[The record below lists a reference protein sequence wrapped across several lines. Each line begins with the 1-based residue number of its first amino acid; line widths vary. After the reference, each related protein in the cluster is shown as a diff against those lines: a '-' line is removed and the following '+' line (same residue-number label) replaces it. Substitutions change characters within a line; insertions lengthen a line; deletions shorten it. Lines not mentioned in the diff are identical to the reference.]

1 GGEELVPAF
10 QIDHLGQRIWPVV
23 ARINA
28 IIDAARDPWAAAS
41 WWLSPSGWLDPGVA
55 PADLVTETGADDL
68 LVAIAEGLLDGQARR
83 SRGPG
88 WGLPITTPRSVA
100 SVDHDSPAAR
110 KYSARSIP
118 AARALP

>member
-1 GGEELVPAF
+1 MLALDEAAAVLQVPAPDVVRQGAVVLSSGGEELVPAF

-68 LVAIAEGLLDGQARR
+68 LVAIAEGLFDG
-83 SRGPG
+83 
-88 WGLPITTPRSVA
+88 
-100 SVDHDSPAAR
+100 
-110 KYSARSIP
+110 
-118 AARALP
+118 